1 LYDPTLKTIFEM
13 RTTQFLE
20 DVLCWGNKVRN
31 ITFEEELVSIPKPIL
46 IIAFDYTH
54 VIIPIVVQEVNLKP

>member
-1 LYDPTLKTIFEM
+1 M